1 MERKF
6 PIIINRVIDGDSLDI
21 DIVLGFG
28 IVLQNRRLRLM
39 GVDTPEVRTSDL
51 EEKKYGLLAK
61 SFVEKWCMD
70 KTILLVIRENQDE
83 QDKFG
88 RILGDLLDIDG
99 SSLVNDII
107 ANYHGV
113 AYEGQNKD
121 DIKYQHLKNRIKIH
135 L

>member
-1 MERKF
+1 MERTF
-6 PIIINRVIDGDSLDI
+6 PIIINRIIDGDSLDI

>member
-1 MERKF
+1 MQQNYKLKL
-6 PIIINRVIDGDSLDI
+6 NRVIDGDSLDV

-28 IVLQNRRLRLM
+28 VVLRNRRLRLL
-39 GVDTPEVRTSDL
+39 GVDTPELRTSDI

-61 SFVEKWCMD
+61 SFVEKWCLD
-70 KTILLVIRENQDE
+70 KNLLVVIRENQDE

-88 RILGDLLDIDG
+88 RILGDLLDEKG

-121 DIKYQHLKNRIKIH
+121 EIRTQHKINRAKIN